1 MPTLAHLTSAAR
13 LRWQAMLQG
22 HPGLSATVEY
32 LVRILKA
39 QSSERLTLSAAG
51 VAFWSAIAITP
62 ALIATAMIFSRLVNP
77 QDLEKA
83 VETLRESAPD
93 SMGALLASQIQEAGV
108 ASTSTLSWGLVVSL
122 ITVLWAVSTAVYT
135 LLRAV
140 RMAYGLAPQSYVAA
154 RARAFASSLAIVLIL
169 GSLLLAAGA
178 GTAWGASLPEP
189 WRSIVFFAGIVLGLG
204 LGTAVL
210 TWTYRIAIGR
220 SGSLHHWPGA
230 AFGSLGTL
238 AVFIGFGIYL
248 SFATSY
254 QAIYGALASS
264 VILSIVLF
272 VASYVIL
279 LGAVVNAELK
289 SAHPA

>member
-13 LRWQAMLQG
+13 LRWQAMLQR
-22 HPGLSATVEY
+22 HPGLSATVDY
-32 LVRILKA
+32 LMRILKA
-39 QSSERLTLSAAG
+39 QSSERLSLSAAG

-83 VETLRESAPD
+83 VEALRESAPD
-93 SMGALLASQIQEAGV
+93 SMGALLASQIQEAGK

-140 RMAYGLAPQSYVAA
+140 RMAYGLVPQSYVAA

-178 GTAWGASLPEP
+178 GSAWGASLPEP
-189 WRSIVFFAGIVLGLG
+189 WRSIVFTAGIVLGLG

-210 TWTYRIAIGR
+210 TWTYRIAIGH

-230 AFGSLGTL
+230 AFGSLGTF

-289 SAHPA
+289 PAHPA

>member
-1 MPTLAHLTSAAR
+1 MAALDHLTSDAR
-13 LRWQAMLQG
+13 LRWQAMLQR
-22 HPGLSATVEY
+22 HPGLSATVDY

-39 QSSERLTLSAAG
+39 QSSERLSLSAAG

-83 VETLRESAPD
+83 VETLRESAPE
-93 SMGALLASQIQEAGV
+93 SMGALLASQIQEAGK

-140 RMAYGLAPQSYVAA
+140 RMAYGLTPEGYVAA

-178 GTAWGASLPEP
+178 GSAWAASLAEP
-189 WRSIVFFAGIVLGLG
+189 WSFVVWVIEVILGLVLG
-204 LGTAVL
+204 TVVL
-210 TWTYRIAIGR
+210 TWTYRIAIGK
-220 SGSLHHWPGA
+220 SHSLHHWPGA
-230 AFGSLGTL
+230 TFGSVGTL

-264 VILSIVLF
+264 VILSIVLL

-289 SAHPA
+289 PSTPA